1 MPPPSAVPISKKACP
16 PSRKITG
23 TLANDSTLF
32 TNVGCKYKPTSAK
45 CGGLTRGR
53 PFFLQL
59 NLKVLSFPT
68 NIGAST
74 RNNRN
79 IIIESFNS

>member
-16 PSRKITG
+16 PSLKITG

-53 PFFLQL
+53 P
-59 NLKVLSFPT
+59 VFP
-68 NIGAST
+68 S
-74 RNNRN
+74 
-79 IIIESFNS
+79 IEFKSAEFSPQI